1 MAVPM
6 SALPTPIEHDQAL
19 PRMQARAA
27 VGNVTFRT
35 ICNLAG
41 LESVREVWN
50 SWQKT
55 RDSNFD
61 FFCGVVRARGE
72 ACSPH
77 VIVLLREGR
86 PDALL
91 VGFKERRRIPIR
103 ICSVAVLQPELEV
116 LEFVRGGLLGNNSEE
131 NSRALVQTVMKSLAN
146 GAADLALWDY
156 LETESPLHHAALR
169 SPNFVLRDHCRKLR
183 EHWFLDQPR
192 GREMFFKNLERSQRS
207 KLRRKH
213 KKFQEAFAGRIE
225 VRSMQSVAELDDAV
239 RNMEEIARK
248 SVKRQLGFGFFDTP
262 RHREQLL
269 VEAALGW
276 LRVFVLCVDG
286 APVSFW
292 KGTLYERRLHAD
304 HVGFDSAWSEYSP
317 GIFLFL
323 EIIER
328 LRDAEMDFMDFGT
341 GTGQFYECFAKV
353 RKPEARV
360 QIFAPKLRGIRL
372 NLACTVA
379 FHTTQLIQ
387 RTSWLD
393 SARKAL
399 WKIRR
404 SALEPTE
411 PLTVK
416 PETSEEVK
424 AHDPLLEGDRR

>member
-6 SALPTPIEHDQAL
+6 SALPTPIEHDHAL
-19 PRMQARAA
+19 PRIQAKATA
-27 VGNVTFRT
+27 GKVTFQT
-35 ICNLAG
+35 ICNLSG
-41 LESVREVWN
+41 LESVRELWN

-77 VIVLLREGR
+77 VIVLLRDGR

-91 VGFKERRRIPIR
+91 LGFKERRRIPIR

-116 LEFVRGGLLGNNSEE
+116 LEFVRGGLLGNDSEE

-146 GAADLALWDY
+146 GAADLALWEY
-156 LETESPLHHAALR
+156 LETASALHHAALR
-169 SPNFVLRDHCRKLR
+169 SPSFVLRDHCRKLR

-207 KLRRKH
+207 KLRRKY

-225 VRSMQSVAELDDAV
+225 VRGLQSVAELDNAV
-239 RNMEEIARK
+239 RDMEEIARK
-248 SVKRQLGFGFFDTP
+248 SVKRQLGFGFFNTA
-262 RHREQLL
+262 RNREQLL

-276 LRVFVLCVDG
+276 LRVFVLYVDG

-304 HVGFDSAWSEYSP
+304 HVGFDSAWSDYSP

-341 GTGQFYECFAKV
+341 GTGQFYESFAKV

-360 QIFAPKLRGIRL
+360 QIFAPKLRAIRL
-372 NLACTVA
+372 NVACTLA
-379 FHTTQLIQ
+379 FRTTQLIQ
-387 RTSWLD
+387 RTAWLD
-393 SARKAL
+393 WARKAL
-399 WKIRR
+399 WKVRR
-404 SALEPTE
+404 SALEPSE
-411 PLTVK
+411 PVAAK
-416 PETSEEVK
+416 PETGEAVK
-424 AHDPLLEGDRR
+424 PHAAILDGGRR